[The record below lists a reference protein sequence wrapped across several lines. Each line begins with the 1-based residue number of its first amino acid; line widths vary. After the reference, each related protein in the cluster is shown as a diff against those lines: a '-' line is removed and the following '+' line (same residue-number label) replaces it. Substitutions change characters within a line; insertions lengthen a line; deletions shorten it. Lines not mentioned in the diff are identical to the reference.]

1 MPTAREALLN
11 AALSALTDQ
20 SWSAVRMVDVASAG
34 GVSRQTLYNEFG
46 SKDGLA
52 RALVRREADLYLYG
66 VERLLAEPADA
77 VERLVSVAEWTVSEA
92 RSRPLLRA
100 LLTDGWTERHPAPRP
115 LRPAAPPG
123 GAPAQ
128 RRADAG
134 PPAPAELVAAVRNRA
149 VAALDPG
156 RPDRRG
162 RTDQLRGDQPRT
174 DPLRVQAG
182 RVQRARVEQARAD
195 QARADQAR
203 AGQGHTPQHRGPE
216 RARPDQPGPDQP
228 RPDQARPENGRSV
241 APSRAPEPALRTKDE
256 SAELAFRCE
265 LAVRLAL
272 AHVVAPDGEPVG
284 RLVRAA
290 VAGPIAS
297 VSAGTTPRAGGR

>member
-11 AALSALTDQ
+11 AALSALADQ
-20 SWSAVRMVDVASAG
+20 SWSAVRMVDVASAA

-66 VERLLAEPADA
+66 AERLLAEPADP
-77 VERLVSVAEWTVSEA
+77 VDRLVSVAEWTVSEA

-115 LRPAAPPG
+115 VLPASPPG

-134 PPAPAELVAAVRNRA
+134 PPAPADLVAAVRNRA

-162 RTDQLRGDQPRT
+162 RTDSGAPPRT
-174 DPLRVQAG
+174 EALRVQAG

-195 QARADQAR
+195 QARAE
-203 AGQGHTPQHRGPE
+203 QGRTAPYRGPE
-216 RARPDQPGPDQP
+216 RARSDQP
-228 RPDQARPENGRSV
+228 RSEQART
-241 APSRAPEPALRTKDE
+241 PEPVLRTKEE
-256 SAELAFRCE
+256 SAELAFGCE

-272 AHVVAPDGEPVG
+272 AHIVAPDGEPVG

-290 VAGPIAS
+290 VAGPLAV
-297 VSAGTTPRAGGR
+297 VSAGSSPRAGGR

>member
-20 SWSAVRMVDVASAG
+20 SWSAVRMVDVASAA

-52 RALVRREADLYLYG
+52 RALVRREADLYLHG
-66 VERLLAEPADA
+66 VERLLTEPADP
-77 VERLVSVAEWTVSEA
+77 VDRLVSVAEWTVAEA

-100 LLTDGWTERHPAPRP
+100 LLTDCWTDRHPAPRP
-115 LRPAAPPG
+115 VRPAAPPG

-134 PPAPAELVAAVRNRA
+134 PPAPADLVAAVRNRA

-162 RTDQLRGDQPRT
+162 RTEPGGPARSE
-174 DPLRVQAG
+174 PLRVQAG
-182 RVQRARVEQARAD
+182 RVQRARVEQARAE
-195 QARADQAR
+195 QARAERGRTA
-203 AGQGHTPQHRGPE
+203 QHRRPE
-216 RARPDQPGPDQP
+216 HARPDQL
-228 RPDQARPENGRSV
+228 RPDQLRPEQARSEQARFEDGRPA
-241 APSRAPEPALRTKDE
+241 APLRAPEPHLRTKDD

-290 VAGPIAS
+290 VAGSVAG
-297 VSAGTTPRAGGR
+297 VSAGTSPRAGGR